1 MGYCCPINKVI
12 RSSTERRMANDDDES
27 ILDKILNI
35 PLPERPEPIRPLPE
49 EPECGLNI
57 KTLSNILNVQ
67 NVKANDWPWMAVF
80 LETTNYMN
88 FCGGVLLNRR
98 FVLTAAH
105 CFKKY
110 F

>member
-1 MGYCCPINKVI
+1 MGYCCPINKFI
-12 RSSTERRMANDDDES
+12 RLNTERRITINDDDES

-35 PLPERPEPIRPLPE
+35 PFPEPIKPLPE
-49 EPECGLNI
+49 EPECGQNI
-57 KTLSNILNVQ
+57 RTLSNILNVQ
-67 NVKANDWPWMAVF
+67 NAKANDWPWMAVF
-80 LETTNYMN
+80 LETTNYIN

-105 CFKKY
+105 CLKKY